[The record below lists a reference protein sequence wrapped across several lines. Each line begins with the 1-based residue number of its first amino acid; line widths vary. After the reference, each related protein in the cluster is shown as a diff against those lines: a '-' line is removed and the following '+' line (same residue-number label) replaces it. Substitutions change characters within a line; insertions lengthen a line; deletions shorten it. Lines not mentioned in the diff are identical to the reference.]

1 MNFNEYFKLA
11 LISILSHKMRAFLTM
26 LGIIIGIASLF
37 IIITIGKGG
46 EHVLKSQIAG
56 TSNSIDVYYQPSEEE
71 LSENPSSILKDA
83 FSEEDIDN
91 LNRVTGVKDVVA
103 NNSISTNI
111 RYKDNEITASTLG
124 ATDEYF
130 KVNEVKVIEGR
141 GFSITDFLGGQPV
154 AIINQEL
161 LEEVFKYDNVL
172 EEVIW
177 VGDYPIKVIGVTES
191 EDGVINSNPTLY
203 LPWNSF
209 KNTFSIKNFNQL
221 TVTVQ
226 DAEYITMIGKEILE
240 ILNNSNNTENSYQV
254 VNFEEVTTL
263 IEQITTTLT
272 LIVGSIA
279 GISIVVGGVG
289 VMNIM
294 LVSVTER
301 TREIGIRKAL
311 GATENQI
318 VLQFLIES
326 VAITLLGGLI
336 GMILGIIGS
345 AVLCFLMSWPLVLS
359 WNIILIGVAFSML
372 VGIIFGI
379 IPAKRASSMQPT
391 EALKYE

>member
-263 IEQITTTLT
+263 IEQITTT
-272 LIVGSIA
+272 
-279 GISIVVGGVG
+279 
-289 VMNIM
+289 
-294 LVSVTER
+294 
-301 TREIGIRKAL
+301 
-311 GATENQI
+311 
-318 VLQFLIES
+318 
-326 VAITLLGGLI
+326 
-336 GMILGIIGS
+336 
-345 AVLCFLMSWPLVLS
+345 
-359 WNIILIGVAFSML
+359 
-372 VGIIFGI
+372 
-379 IPAKRASSMQPT
+379 
-391 EALKYE
+391 